1 MVGTSNHRSPA
12 GTGARGTI
20 PVGESLA
27 GIPWKLNAPGLSGD
41 SVHFRSFE
49 KEAIIFAEY
58 VGFGHVLKD
67 TREIPVADPS
77 ISYAQLRSQDFTDD
91 ENGTHRRVNQL
102 LRSAITSEVE
112 CGILHRAHS
121 PSEAWRTFKKWQNQD
136 TVSAT
141 QNLHQCF
148 LSYTMSPGYPNSP

>member
-1 MVGTSNHRSPA
+1 MIGTSNHRSPA

-27 GIPWKLNAPGLSGD
+27 GIPWKLNAPVFSGD

-49 KEAIIFAEY
+49 KETIIFAEK

-67 TREIPVADPS
+67 TRKIPVADPS

-91 ENGTHRRVNQL
+91 ENGTHRRANQF

-112 CGILHRAHS
+112 
-121 PSEAWRTFKKWQNQD
+121 
-136 TVSAT
+136 
-141 QNLHQCF
+141 
-148 LSYTMSPGYPNSP
+148 